1 MVFIYDLLVLLTK
14 TYLENVLKTNNKVS
28 VKMKRRGKFMK
39 LYCRIRNHILPR
51 PRFPAL
57 FTSEAAN
64 SIRNSV
70 VAYVNHKNL
79 IKAHLEDEKQTYEE
93 FRAACS
99 QLGWLEVCGV
109 CDARLTSE
117 ECFYCNE
124 SCTFCIECVRKY
136 AEDRIKEDHT
146 TFPCC
151 NACDSVFE
159 IHILQMAFPKA
170 VFRRLW
176 LKIQR
181 EELEKAEVDLIVSC
195 PFCEFVVTPLAEASV
210 FKCGKESCRLCTRKS
225 HIPTRCSEVPLDKE
239 VQIRTFLEDK
249 WTEAVTRTCFSC
261 KKSFIKT
268 RGCNKMTCTCGASM
282 CYICSQLIS
291 GYEHFDVLDGNR
303 KIEAE
308 HPPRKTS
315 YVFQP
320 VRTQELF

>member
-1 MVFIYDLLVLLTK
+1 
-14 TYLENVLKTNNKVS
+14 
-28 VKMKRRGKFMK
+28 
-39 LYCRIRNHILPR
+39 
-51 PRFPAL
+51 
-57 FTSEAAN
+57 
-64 SIRNSV
+64 
-70 VAYVNHKNL
+70 
-79 IKAHLEDEKQTYEE
+79 
-93 FRAACS
+93 
-99 QLGWLEVCGV
+99 
-109 CDARLTSE
+109 
-117 ECFYCNE
+117 
-124 SCTFCIECVRKY
+124 
-136 AEDRIKEDHT
+136 
-146 TFPCC
+146 
-151 NACDSVFE
+151 
-159 IHILQMAFPKA
+159 MAFPKA

-291 GYEHFDVLDGNR
+291 GYEHFDVLDGKCDLMRDESDINR
-303 KIEAE
+303 EWV
-308 HPPRKTS
+308 RKHVES
-315 YVFQP
+315 AKRALAAKLKQSIPQGKP
-320 VRTQELF
+320 VMSSSQFARKNFSSSSI